1 MDTIFTLG
9 LGANDDYNDD
19 DTGNEYTKLN
29 LDDLYES
36 KKQYDLNTLS
46 TYNKILL
53 RIHNKIKTVSR
64 QQIKEQMCWYVI
76 PEMIIGVPRYDN
88 GACTAY
94 LIDKLRGDNLYV
106 KYTHPNLLLISWK
119 HWIPGYVR
127 QEYKKKMGVTIDG
140 FGNEVDPDA
149 PKGGGASSSSNE
161 PENPDD
167 LMFMHNKHYNNNK
180 MPIENKGKD
189 YTPIETYK
197 PSGNLIYNEGL
208 LRKIEDKSKR

>member
-9 LGANDDYNDD
+9 LNNDEEAGSENI
-19 DTGNEYTKLN
+19 KLN
-29 LDDLYES
+29 LDDLYER

-53 RIHNKIKTVSR
+53 RVHNKIKTISR

-106 KYTHPNLLLISWK
+106 KYTHPNLLLISWQ

-127 QEYKKKMGVTIDG
+127 QEYKKKMGVNIDG
-140 FGNEVDPDA
+140 FGNEIDSLGYVYDLVPKKPKIDFFKYVDND
-149 PKGGGASSSSNE
+149 KKV
-161 PENPDD
+161 
-167 LMFMHNKHYNNNK
+167 LYLILIK
-180 MPIENKGKD
+180 
-189 YTPIETYK
+189 YK
-197 PSGNLIYNEGL
+197 
-208 LRKIEDKSKR
+208 

>member
-9 LGANDDYNDD
+9 DD
-19 DTGNEYTKLN
+19 DENENIKLN
-29 LDDLYES
+29 LDDLYER

-46 TYNKILL
+46 TYNKILV
-53 RIHNKIKTVSR
+53 RVHHRIKTISR
-64 QQIKEQMCWYVI
+64 QVKNEQFCWYVI
-76 PEMIIGVPRYDN
+76 PEMIIGVPRYDY

-94 LIDKLRGDNLYV
+94 LIDKLRSDNLYV

-127 QEYKKKMGVTIDG
+127 QEYKKKMGVNIDG
-140 FGNEVDPDA
+140 FGNEIDPDA
-149 PKGGGASSSSNE
+149 PKNT
-161 PENPDD
+161 NQQPDDPND
-167 LMFMHNKHYNNNK
+167 LMFMHNKNYNGNK
-180 MPIENKGKD
+180 IAIENKGKE

-208 LRKIEDKSKR
+208 LKKIEDKSRK